1 MDNSEKMYKEL
12 PLFNN
17 ISNPSQRAWNR
28 LNIINNLNS
37 AERKRDAAG
46 YFEKLSKT
54 DQASVALLLM
64 AIKKKG
70 IDTVRAEIN
79 RGVVNET
86 SSNS

>member
-1 MDNSEKMYKEL
+1 MSNEERYYKEL
-12 PLFNN
+12 PLFNSV
-17 ISNPSQRAWNR
+17 SNPAHKAWNR

-37 AERKRDAAG
+37 ADRKRDALN
-46 YFEKLSKT
+46 YFEKLSKL
-54 DQASVALLLM
+54 DQVSIALLLT

-79 RGVVNET
+79 RGVVDET